1 MATRKLGKDPFEKK
15 DALKNLKTVNG
26 KADSKDVSETVEE
39 QGGVLEMEI
48 LRRIEE
54 IEKKIRELE
63 GAGKESSLEKIFE
76 KYQRRFEEAISQIE
90 EVRGRRGLPQLRDFG
105 KLLDKLLAPLKPE
118 TYVKIWNSISM
129 WITSDVVDEFGLD
142 PVFEETVKPFFDFL
156 YRKWW
161 RVETF
166 GLENV
171 PAEGRVLMVSNH
183 AGTLPFDG
191 AMIKYACLVEHPAHR
206 EVRPLVEN
214 FVYYFPFLGT
224 FMMRIGAIR
233 ADQDNARR
241 LLEKDQA
248 VLVFPEGVKG
258 VGKLFKDRYKLQRFG
273 RGGFI
278 KLALRTRSPIL
289 PVAVVG
295 SEEIYPLIA
304 KLEGLGRLFG
314 FPYFP
319 ITITFPWL
327 GPLGLIPLPSKWYIR
342 FGKLI
347 DLSNYPPEAM
357 EDEILVNNLSE
368 TVRATIQ
375 EMLYDLLKKRR
386 SIWFG

>member
-1 MATRKLGKDPFEKK
+1 MATKKLGKDPFEKRAVSQK
-15 DALKNLKTVNG
+15 LKTING
-26 KADSKDVSETVEE
+26 SKNTESVSVVEE
-39 QGGVLEMEI
+39 HNHVLEMEI
-48 LRRIEE
+48 LRKIEE
-54 IEKKIRELE
+54 IEKRLRELE
-63 GAGKESSLEKIFE
+63 RSEKESSLERIFE
-76 KYQRRFEEAISQIE
+76 KYQDKFEEAISRIE
-90 EVRGRRGLPQLRDFG
+90 EVKSKKGLPQLRDFG
-105 KLLDKLLAPLKPE
+105 KLFDKLLLPLKPE
-118 TYVKIWNSISM
+118 TYAKIWSSISM

-142 PVFEETVKPFFDFL
+142 PVFEEAVKPFFDFL

-161 RVETF
+161 RIEVS

-171 PAEGRVLMVSNH
+171 PMEGRALMVSNH

-224 FMMRIGAIR
+224 FMMRIGAVR

-241 LLEKDQA
+241 LLEKDHL

-258 VGKLFKDRYKLQRFG
+258 MGKLFKDRYKLQRFG

-278 KLALRTRSPIL
+278 KLALKTRAPII

-304 KLEGLGRLFG
+304 KLEGLGRFLG
-314 FPYFP
+314 FPYLP
-319 ITITFPWL
+319 ITVTFPWL
-327 GPLGLIPLPSKWYIR
+327 GPLGLIPLPSKWYIK
-342 FGKLI
+342 FGKPV
-347 DLSNYPPEAM
+347 DLSKYPHDAI
-357 EDEILVNNLSE
+357 EDEILINNLSE

-375 EMLYDLLKKRR
+375 EMLYELLKRRR